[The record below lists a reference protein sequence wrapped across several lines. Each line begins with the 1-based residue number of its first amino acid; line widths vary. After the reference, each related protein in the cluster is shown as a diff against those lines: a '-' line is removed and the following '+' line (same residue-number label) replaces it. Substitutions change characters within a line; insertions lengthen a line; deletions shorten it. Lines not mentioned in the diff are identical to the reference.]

1 VCRIGEFA
9 RFFEFK
15 GFVPLKYSQKEEKKN
30 KEKSEIKKKT
40 KALTIKQVGL

>member
-15 GFVPLKYSQKEEKKN
+15 GFVPLKYSQKEG
-30 KEKSEIKKKT
+30 KKKT
-40 KALTIKQVGL
+40 KKN